1 MRDTIKVWACF
12 LALLTVISCATAQ
25 PGSINIAVTN
35 RPASPMTAGSAARE
49 SYLPSGSLPDS
60 VGLLPPP
67 PAPGSAAFAY
77 DEEVSRKTFTLRGG
91 PRWIMAIYDA
101 DLRFPQAAEIFS
113 CALNAPITLQD
124 TPHLYSLLRRSL
136 DDAGS
141 STRGAKEHYA
151 RLRPFVT
158 NKEPICTP
166 EDEKS
171 LVGNGSYPSGHAAV
185 GWAWA
190 LILTEIAPERS
201 DALLARGRAFGESRV
216 VCNVHWQSDLVE
228 GRFMGAAVVA
238 RLHADPAF
246 LADMAAAKAEIA
258 AVRAKGLLPRRDC
271 RAEEAAM
278 ATGAPAH

>member
-1 MRDTIKVWACF
+1 
-12 LALLTVISCATAQ
+12 
-25 PGSINIAVTN
+25 
-35 RPASPMTAGSAARE
+35 MTAGSAARE

-113 CALNAPITLQD
+113 CALNAPITQQD